1 MLFKKDHP
9 VSLRAPRA
17 PSFTSSLTGA
27 SRRFRWCNQI
37 FDSARCRFV
46 GRGRSRMEWFTGA
59 LGGDQLSEWC
69 ASGRPPQVSAV
80 AVSVVLVVV
89 EPGAYGE
96 GVALASG
103 TQREREQ
110 KEHSGERSRVNREAR
125 EEGIPHKRSAARSG
139 DESIDRAAW
148 CVDGARAVWASFDA
162 AHSHGGFHFLGS
174 HGPFRE
180 GHGTQRTRIRKSA
193 GWAEIVL

>member
-1 MLFKKDHP
+1 ML
-9 VSLRAPRA
+9 VIA
-17 PSFTSSLTGA
+17 
-27 SRRFRWCNQI
+27 
-37 FDSARCRFV
+37 
-46 GRGRSRMEWFTGA
+46 
-59 LGGDQLSEWC
+59 
-69 ASGRPPQVSAV
+69 
-80 AVSVVLVVV
+80 

-125 EEGIPHKRSAARSG
+125 EEGIPHKRSAVWSG

-148 CVDGARAVWASFDA
+148 CVDGTRAVWASFDA
-162 AHSHGGFHFLGS
+162 AHSHGGFHFLGF

-180 GHGTQRTRIRKSA
+180 GHGMQRTRIRKSA

>member
-1 MLFKKDHP
+1 
-9 VSLRAPRA
+9 
-17 PSFTSSLTGA
+17 
-27 SRRFRWCNQI
+27 
-37 FDSARCRFV
+37 
-46 GRGRSRMEWFTGA
+46 MEWFTGA

-96 GVALASG
+96 GVALTSG

-148 CVDGARAVWASFDA
+148 CVDGARAGWASFDA